1 MADATKELVL
11 KEFLDQ
17 VPPES
22 GRVYEVSSTP
32 DGKTII
38 KDVTVYQQDG
48 TPWTAADAAQ
58 AINGLPP
65 IGDLTFGFYRITYPG
80 GDVNA
85 RTFPWVNFDD
95 DLLPAKYPKLYA
107 LYGATLSVGAP
118 SGYFNLKKLADRF
131 PLVSSSNF
139 GGVGGAAEHALT
151 VNQMPRHAHAIAYK
165 NAQTGNFDTAYVN
178 PATGASIGSAN
189 GAIQAVGAGEP
200 HNNMPPYIR
209 AVAHIRAG

>member
-65 IGDLTFGFYRITYPG
+65 IGDLTFGFYRIT
-80 GDVNA
+80 
-85 RTFPWVNFDD
+85 
-95 DLLPAKYPKLYA
+95 
-107 LYGATLSVGAP
+107 
-118 SGYFNLKKLADRF
+118 
-131 PLVSSSNF
+131 
-139 GGVGGAAEHALT
+139 
-151 VNQMPRHAHAIAYK
+151 
-165 NAQTGNFDTAYVN
+165 
-178 PATGASIGSAN
+178 
-189 GAIQAVGAGEP
+189 
-200 HNNMPPYIR
+200 
-209 AVAHIRAG
+209 